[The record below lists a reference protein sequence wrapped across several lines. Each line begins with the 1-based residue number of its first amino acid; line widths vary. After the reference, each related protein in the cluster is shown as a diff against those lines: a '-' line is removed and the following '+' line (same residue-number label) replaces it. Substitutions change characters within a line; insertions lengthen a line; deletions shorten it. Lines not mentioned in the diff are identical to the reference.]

1 METNEIALLKKLGH
15 NVKKLRE
22 LRGFS
27 REQIAEHLQIS
38 PTWFRKMEN
47 GQARISFKILDE
59 VAAILNVGMVDIIQ
73 FDDQQVFTNHHHQQ
87 GPFHGTY
94 IDQSS
99 SNLEEKVVEMY
110 ERIILQK
117 DEQIHLLKTQIE
129 QLSTIL
135 GTYTQ
140 NKRLD

>member
-47 GQARISFKILDE
+47 GQARISFKMLDE
-59 VAAILNVGMVDIIQ
+59 VAAIL
-73 FDDQQVFTNHHHQQ
+73 
-87 GPFHGTY
+87 
-94 IDQSS
+94 
-99 SNLEEKVVEMY
+99 K
-110 ERIILQK
+110 
-117 DEQIHLLKTQIE
+117 
-129 QLSTIL
+129 
-135 GTYTQ
+135 
-140 NKRLD
+140 